1 MIKPWLL
8 AATVLVLPTAGWT
21 QDRILHPHAQSLV
34 EQVVHANPDM
44 LDVLMHVTPPG
55 QPQNIVVAAH
65 LTAANGEASGDD
77 DLGVMQTGKP
87 IVEVQKDGV
96 RIGVLVQMQDV
107 AARPIGALGLMYPY
121 HPGDDQNAVL
131 RRSLAIRD
139 QLAHE
144 IPSRSALFE

>member
-21 QDRILHPHAQSLV
+21 QDRILHPHAQS
-34 EQVVHANPDM
+34 

-121 HPGDDQNAVL
+121 HQGDDQNAVL